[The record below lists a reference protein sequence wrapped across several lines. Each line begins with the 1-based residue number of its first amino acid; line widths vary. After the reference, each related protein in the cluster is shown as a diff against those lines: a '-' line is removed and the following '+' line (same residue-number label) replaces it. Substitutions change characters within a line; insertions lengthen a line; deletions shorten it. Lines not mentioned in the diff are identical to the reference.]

1 MFATNERVGCMER
14 RRYTKNQRKTDRRYH
29 LYMNKRGL
37 LFVVSLILVINTFLA
52 VGMVA
57 NAKEKEV
64 PMYKYYK
71 SYMVEKDDTLLSI
84 AYDMNAKECSQK
96 QINECVDEMISINSL
111 DHKGTIC
118 YGNYILVPYYSTE
131 YR

>member
-1 MFATNERVGCMER
+1 MKNR
-14 RRYTKNQRKTDRRYH
+14 RNSSNRNLRYRNKKKTFSLNRN
-29 LYMNKRGL
+29 LIMILSTFVLVFSL
-37 LFVVSLILVINTFLA
+37 LCS

-57 NAKEKEV
+57 NAKENEQ
-64 PMYKYYK
+64 PLYKYYQ

-84 AYDMNAKECSQK
+84 AYDMNAEVCSDK
-96 QINECVDEMISINSL
+96 QIEECVNEMKSINSL

-118 YGNYILVPYYSTE
+118 YGNYIIVPYYSTE

>member
-1 MFATNERVGCMER
+1 MVISIFSTVGIVAT
-14 RRYTKNQRKTDRRYH
+14 
-29 LYMNKRGL
+29 
-37 LFVVSLILVINTFLA
+37 
-52 VGMVA
+52 
-57 NAKEKEV
+57 AKDKDI
-64 PMYKYYK
+64 PMYKYYQ

-84 AYDMNAKECSQK
+84 AYDMNDNQCSEK
-96 QINECVDEMISINSL
+96 QIKECVDEMISINSL